1 MSQSVIIEGLEFYG
15 VVDLLCRLVVDE
27 WLELKFPS
35 PEMGQDMLSA
45 VQTLR
50 SMWSHLLE
58 MKLQASQC
66 ESSHI
71 PVVKQLFIILWDSF
85 EEKILLTG

>member
-1 MSQSVIIEGLEFYG
+1 M
-15 VVDLLCRLVVDE
+15 VDLLCRLVVDE

-35 PEMGQDMLSA
+35 PETGQDVLSA

-66 ESSHI
+66 ESTFLHI
-71 PVVKQLFIILWDSF
+71 IMHDSSRLILTWMG
-85 EEKILLTG
+85 L

>member
-1 MSQSVIIEGLEFYG
+1 MLYNPSLVKDEDFYG

-35 PEMGQDMLSA
+35 PETGQDMLSA

-66 ESSHI
+66 ESSHTSSNI
-71 PVVKQLFIILWDSF
+71 SYLIVGLFRV
-85 EEKILLTG
+85 EKYC

>member
-1 MSQSVIIEGLEFYG
+1 MVELY
-15 VVDLLCRLVVDE
+15 RLVVDE

-35 PEMGQDMLSA
+35 PETGQDMLSA

-66 ESSHI
+66 EILVIS
-71 PVVKQLFIILWDSF
+71 KQLINYY
-85 EEKILLTG
+85 